1 MNKALLL
8 IIIFIILIV
17 FNFRLFSNTD
27 NFQASATTP
36 TILTQSI
43 YEPLVLTDGDKKK
56 VENIVDNN
64 TNVKTLNDTQDNK
77 SRLNKVLNMA
87 EELSE
92 KVPILIDRFKQ
103 NLKEEK
109 PVENRIKETDN

>member
-8 IIIFIILIV
+8 ILIFIILIV

-27 NFQASATTP
+27 NFEASVTTP
-36 TILTQSI
+36 TSLTQSI
-43 YEPLVLTDGDKKK
+43 YEPLVLTDDDEKK
-56 VENIVDNN
+56 VEDVVNN
-64 TNVKTLNDTQDNK
+64 KINLESLNETKDNK
-77 SRLNKVLNMA
+77 SRLNNLMYMA

-92 KVPILIDRFKQ
+92 KVPILINRFKQ

-109 PVENRIKETDN
+109 PVETRIKQTEN